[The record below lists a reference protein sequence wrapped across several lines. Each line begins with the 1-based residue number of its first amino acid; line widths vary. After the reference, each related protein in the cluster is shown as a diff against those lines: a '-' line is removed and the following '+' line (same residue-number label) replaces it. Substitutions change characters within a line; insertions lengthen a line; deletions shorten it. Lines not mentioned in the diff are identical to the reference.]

1 MVLKL
6 DKVQGI
12 VAVNKN
18 IIMILQTNYLM
29 IQQNFE
35 ILHEDPTF
43 GNLSTIQRYLNTQE
57 LKDQITKNENKQM
70 NPKFPQTGRAH
81 GLPTIHK
88 QFAKSFLTNC

>member
-12 VAVNKN
+12 VAVNKKY
-18 IIMILQTNYLM
+18 NYDSLD
-29 IQQNFE
+29 QLFNDPTKFE

-57 LKDQITKNENKQM
+57 LRDQITKNENKQM
-70 NPKFPQTGRAH
+70 NPKFQQIGRAH